1 MATPIGLQLYSV
13 REYLGKDFPGT
24 IERIARM
31 DYSGIETAGFPES
44 ITPIQARTIFDQNG

>member
-13 REYLGKDFPGT
+13 REYLEKDFPGT

-44 ITPIQARTIFDQNG
+44 ITPNQARTIFDQNG